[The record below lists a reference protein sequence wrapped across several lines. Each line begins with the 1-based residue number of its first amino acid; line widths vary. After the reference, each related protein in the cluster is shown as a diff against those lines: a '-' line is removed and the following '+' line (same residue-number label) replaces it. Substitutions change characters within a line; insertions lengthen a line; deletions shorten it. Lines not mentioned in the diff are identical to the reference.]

1 MPRIAGK
8 TRISTFQIIPNTE
21 VMKMMNWT
29 SLWLQ
34 LFGTTTWLNID
45 IGFWISMG
53 ASVLVAILMVIVFWS
68 RKSYQTKE

>member
-1 MPRIAGK
+1 
-8 TRISTFQIIPNTE
+8 
-21 VMKMMNWT
+21 MMNWT

-53 ASVLVAILMVIVFWS
+53 ASALVAILMVIVFWLQ
-68 RKSYQTKE
+68 RPYQTKE